1 MTTNRKM
8 NEDSFLIALVAE
20 GTVISLYLRSG
31 VKLCGVLE
39 SFDTNTL
46 YLRSI
51 GHGGGVQMIYKTC
64 VSTLGPL
71 LKGQRRNDSRTL
83 NDVISDLVDCAE
95 VQAR

>member
-1 MTTNRKM
+1 MTNGKM
-8 NEDSFLIALVAE
+8 NEDSFLSALVAE

-51 GHGGGVQMIYKTC
+51 GHGGGVQMIYKTSASS
-64 VSTLGPL
+64 VGPHL
-71 LKGQRRNDSRTL
+71 NAQRRNDTRSL
-83 NDVISDLVDCAE
+83 NDWISDLVDRAE
-95 VQAR
+95 VQSR